1 MKRFSISIIF
11 LTLSLIALFAQ
22 KTHTQIKQKTT
33 NETSQKTQKKAI
45 KKIPAAPKPTIE
57 KLHNTE
63 KKVKNIAKKTTNIT
77 LRAISKKPAEKHS
90 SLKGKITPNHLK
102 GKAATKEKQNIS
114 HEKGKKANI
123 RYITTSAIKDLR
135 EKNQAIQKEI
145 QENELQVKKK
155 QKDVD
160 QRLQKIMLL
169 DTEIGQQQKT
179 IDQIATDVKG
189 INGNIEVLKGQLKSL
204 QTQLT
209 ERRKKFILSMRYMA
223 RHRSIQDKIMFIFSA
238 KSLSQMYRRLRFV
251 REYAS
256 YQRAQ
261 GELLKAKQAQI
272 DNKHIQLKQVR
283 VQKYTLLYKDRQ
295 AHAQMQSKR
304 LEQQQV
310 VNSLKKDQQ
319 TLQTVIAQR
328 RKTQQTINAQID
340 KLVAIEIQKARIRAQ
355 AEARAQAAARAA
367 AAKKRAEDIARKREA
382 AIKAAQE
389 NARRVAEAKA
399 REAKAKAMA
408 EAAARAAARAA
419 EKERREAAEKAE
431 KARQEAEKARQA
443 ALQEASAR
451 REAARKKAEDA
462 ERKAKEAQQQAEKKA
477 AAEKALAYQQARE
490 AEANRIA
497 AERKAAADKERAARE
512 AEAARKANTADN
524 SLTNA
529 DRAMTGSF
537 ANNRGRLPMP
547 MAGKIVTHF
556 GQYNVAGMSNIR
568 LNSNGINIKGA
579 AGSPVRSVF
588 MGEVSGIFN
597 AGGSTI
603 VMVRHGIYISVYC
616 NLANVSVH
624 RGQNVGTGQT
634 LGTVNSTGVLHF
646 QLRKET
652 AKLNPEQWIR

>member
-77 LRAISKKPAEKHS
+77 LRAISKKPAEQHS
-90 SLKGKITPNHLK
+90 SLKAKPTSNHLK
-102 GKAATKEKQNIS
+102 GKAAKNEKQNIS

-261 GELLKAKQAQI
+261 GELLKAKQAQV

-367 AAKKRAEDIARKREA
+367 AAKKRAEDMARKREA

-408 EAAARAAARAA
+408 EAAARAA

-462 ERKAKEAQQQAEKKA
+462 ERKAKEAQQRAEEKA
-477 AAEKALAYQQARE
+477 AAEKAFAYQQARE

-497 AERKAAADKERAARE
+497 AERKAAADKQRAARE

-547 MAGKIVTHF
+547 MTGKIVTHF

>member
-1 MKRFSISIIF
+1 MKRFTISIIF

-33 NETSQKTQKKAI
+33 NETSQKTHKKAI

-63 KKVKNIAKKTTNIT
+63 KKVKNIAKKATNST

-90 SLKGKITPNHLK
+90 SLKAKPTSNHLK
-102 GKAATKEKQNIS
+102 GKAATNEKQNIS

-283 VQKYTLLYKDRQ
+283 GQKYTLLYKDRQ

-367 AAKKRAEDIARKREA
+367 AAKKRAEDMARKREA

-408 EAAARAAARAA
+408 EAAARAA

-462 ERKAKEAQQQAEKKA
+462 ERKAKEAQQRAEKKA

>member
-1 MKRFSISIIF
+1 MKRFTISIIF

-261 GELLKAKQAQI
+261 GELLKAKQAQV

-367 AAKKRAEDIARKREA
+367 AAKKRAEDMARKREA

-408 EAAARAAARAA
+408 EAAARAA

-462 ERKAKEAQQQAEKKA
+462 ERKAKEAQQRAEEKA

-497 AERKAAADKERAARE
+497 AERKAAADKQRAARE

-547 MAGKIVTHF
+547 MTGKIVTHF

>member
-1 MKRFSISIIF
+1 MKRFTISIIF

-63 KKVKNIAKKTTNIT
+63 KKVKNIAKKATNST

-102 GKAATKEKQNIS
+102 GKAVTKEKQNIS

-261 GELLKAKQAQI
+261 GELLKAKQAQV

-340 KLVAIEIQKARIRAQ
+340 KLIAIEIQKARIRAQ

-408 EAAARAAARAA
+408 EAAERAA

-462 ERKAKEAQQQAEKKA
+462 ERKAKEAQQRAEKKA

>member
-77 LRAISKKPAEKHS
+77 LRAISKKPAEQHS
-90 SLKGKITPNHLK
+90 SLKAKPTSNHLK
-102 GKAATKEKQNIS
+102 GKAAKKEKQNIS

-261 GELLKAKQAQI
+261 GELLKAKQAQV

-367 AAKKRAEDIARKREA
+367 AAKKRAEDMARKREA

-408 EAAARAAARAA
+408 EAAARAA

-462 ERKAKEAQQQAEKKA
+462 ERKAKEAQQRAEEKA

-497 AERKAAADKERAARE
+497 AERKAAADKQRAARE

-524 SLTNA
+524 NLTNA

>member
-1 MKRFSISIIF
+1 MKRFTISIIF

-33 NETSQKTQKKAI
+33 NETSQKTHKKAI

-63 KKVKNIAKKTTNIT
+63 KKIKNIAKKATNIT
-77 LRAISKKPAEKHS
+77 RRAISKKPAEKHS

-283 VQKYTLLYKDRQ
+283 GQKYTLLYKDRQ

-367 AAKKRAEDIARKREA
+367 AAKKRAEDMARKREA

-408 EAAARAAARAA
+408 EAAARAA

-462 ERKAKEAQQQAEKKA
+462 ERKAKEAQQRAEEKA

-497 AERKAAADKERAARE
+497 AERKAAADKQRAARE

-524 SLTNA
+524 NLTNA

>member
-1 MKRFSISIIF
+1 MKRFTISIIF

-33 NETSQKTQKKAI
+33 NETLQKTQKKAI

-63 KKVKNIAKKTTNIT
+63 KKVKNIAKKATNIT
-77 LRAISKKPAEKHS
+77 RRAISKKPAEKHS

-283 VQKYTLLYKDRQ
+283 GQKYTLLYKDRQ

-319 TLQTVIAQR
+319 TLQTVIAKR

-367 AAKKRAEDIARKREA
+367 AAKKRAEDMARKREA

-408 EAAARAAARAA
+408 EAAARAA

-462 ERKAKEAQQQAEKKA
+462 ERKAKEAQQRAEEKA
-477 AAEKALAYQQARE
+477 AAEKAFAYQQARE

-497 AERKAAADKERAARE
+497 AERKAAADKQRAARE

>member
-1 MKRFSISIIF
+1 MKRFTISIIF

-33 NETSQKTQKKAI
+33 NETLQKTQKKAI

-63 KKVKNIAKKTTNIT
+63 KKVKNIAKKATNIT
-77 LRAISKKPAEKHS
+77 RRAISKKPAEKHS

-102 GKAATKEKQNIS
+102 GKAAKKEKQNIS

-261 GELLKAKQAQI
+261 GELLKAKQAQV

-283 VQKYTLLYKDRQ
+283 GQKYTLLYKDRQ

-408 EAAARAAARAA
+408 EAAERAA
-419 EKERREAAEKAE
+419 EKEKREAAEKAE

-462 ERKAKEAQQQAEKKA
+462 ERKAKEAQQRAEKKA

-547 MAGKIVTHF
+547 MTGKIVTHF

>member
-63 KKVKNIAKKTTNIT
+63 KKVKNIAKKATNST

-90 SLKGKITPNHLK
+90 SLKAKPTSNHLK
-102 GKAATKEKQNIS
+102 GKAATNEKQNIS

-283 VQKYTLLYKDRQ
+283 GQKYTLLYKDRQ

-367 AAKKRAEDIARKREA
+367 AAKKRAEDMARKREA

-408 EAAARAAARAA
+408 EAAARAA

-462 ERKAKEAQQQAEKKA
+462 ERKAKEAQQRAEKKA

>member
-77 LRAISKKPAEKHS
+77 LRAISKKPAEQHS

-261 GELLKAKQAQI
+261 GELLKAKQAQV

-367 AAKKRAEDIARKREA
+367 AAKKRAEDMARKREA

-408 EAAARAAARAA
+408 EAAARAA

-524 SLTNA
+524 NLTNA

>member
-1 MKRFSISIIF
+1 MKRFTISIIF

-33 NETSQKTQKKAI
+33 NETSQKTHKKAI

-63 KKVKNIAKKTTNIT
+63 KKVKNIAKKATNST
-77 LRAISKKPAEKHS
+77 LRAISKKPAEQHS
-90 SLKGKITPNHLK
+90 SLKAKPTSNHLK
-102 GKAATKEKQNIS
+102 GKAAKKEKQNIS

-367 AAKKRAEDIARKREA
+367 AAKKRAEDMARKREA

-408 EAAARAAARAA
+408 EAAARAA

-462 ERKAKEAQQQAEKKA
+462 ERKAKEAQQRAEKKA

>member
-1 MKRFSISIIF
+1 MKRFTISIIF

-33 NETSQKTQKKAI
+33 NETSQKTHKKAI

-63 KKVKNIAKKTTNIT
+63 KKVKNIAKKATNST

-261 GELLKAKQAQI
+261 GELLKAKQAQV

-367 AAKKRAEDIARKREA
+367 AAKKRAEDMARKREA

-408 EAAARAAARAA
+408 EAAARAA

-462 ERKAKEAQQQAEKKA
+462 ERKAKEAQQRAEEKA
-477 AAEKALAYQQARE
+477 AAEKAFAYQQARE

-497 AERKAAADKERAARE
+497 AERKAAADKQRAARE

>member
-33 NETSQKTQKKAI
+33 NETLQKTQKKAI

-63 KKVKNIAKKTTNIT
+63 KKIKNIAKKATNIT
-77 LRAISKKPAEKHS
+77 RRAISKKPAEKHS

-283 VQKYTLLYKDRQ
+283 GQKYTLLYKDRQ

-399 REAKAKAMA
+399 REA
-408 EAAARAAARAA
+408 
-419 EKERREAAEKAE
+419 
-431 KARQEAEKARQA
+431 
-443 ALQEASAR
+443 
-451 REAARKKAEDA
+451 
-462 ERKAKEAQQQAEKKA
+462 
-477 AAEKALAYQQARE
+477 
-490 AEANRIA
+490 EANRIA
-497 AERKAAADKERAARE
+497 AERKAAADKQRAARE

-524 SLTNA
+524 NLTNA

>member
-33 NETSQKTQKKAI
+33 NETSQKTHKKAI

-63 KKVKNIAKKTTNIT
+63 KKVKNIAKKATNIT

-261 GELLKAKQAQI
+261 GELLKAKQAQV

-283 VQKYTLLYKDRQ
+283 GQKYTLLYKDRQ

-367 AAKKRAEDIARKREA
+367 AAKKRAEDMARKREA

-408 EAAARAAARAA
+408 EAAARAA

-462 ERKAKEAQQQAEKKA
+462 ERKAKEAQQRAEEKA

-497 AERKAAADKERAARE
+497 AERKAAADKQRAARE

-524 SLTNA
+524 NLTNA

-547 MAGKIVTHF
+547 MTGKIVTHF

>member
-1 MKRFSISIIF
+1 MKRFTISIIF

-77 LRAISKKPAEKHS
+77 LRAISKKPAEQHS
-90 SLKGKITPNHLK
+90 SLKGKPTSNHLK
-102 GKAATKEKQNIS
+102 GKAAKKEKQNIS

-261 GELLKAKQAQI
+261 GELLKAKQAQV

-283 VQKYTLLYKDRQ
+283 GQKYTLLYKDRQ

-408 EAAARAAARAA
+408 EAAARAA

-512 AEAARKANTADN
+512 ADAARKANTADN
-524 SLTNA
+524 NLTNA

>member
-1 MKRFSISIIF
+1 MKRFTISIIF

-33 NETSQKTQKKAI
+33 NETSQKTHKKAI

-63 KKVKNIAKKTTNIT
+63 KKVKNIAKKATNST

-408 EAAARAAARAA
+408 EAAERAA
-419 EKERREAAEKAE
+419 EKEKREAAEKAE

-462 ERKAKEAQQQAEKKA
+462 ERKAKEAQQRAEKKA

-547 MAGKIVTHF
+547 MTGKIVTHF

>member
-63 KKVKNIAKKTTNIT
+63 KKVKNIAKKATNST

-283 VQKYTLLYKDRQ
+283 GQKYTLLYKDRQ

-367 AAKKRAEDIARKREA
+367 AAKKRAEDMARKREA

-408 EAAARAAARAA
+408 EAAARAA

-497 AERKAAADKERAARE
+497 AERKAAADKQRAARE

-524 SLTNA
+524 NLTNA

>member
-33 NETSQKTQKKAI
+33 NETSQKTHKKAI

-63 KKVKNIAKKTTNIT
+63 KKVKNIAKKATNIT

-102 GKAATKEKQNIS
+102 GKAVTKEKQNIS

-367 AAKKRAEDIARKREA
+367 AAKKRAEDMARKREA

-408 EAAARAAARAA
+408 EAAERAA

-451 REAARKKAEDA
+451 KEAARKKAEDA
-462 ERKAKEAQQQAEKKA
+462 ERKAKEAQQRAEKKA

-634 LGTVNSTGVLHF
+634 LGTVNSTGMLHF

>member
-33 NETSQKTQKKAI
+33 NETSQKTHKKAI

-63 KKVKNIAKKTTNIT
+63 KKVKNIAKKATNIT
-77 LRAISKKPAEKHS
+77 LRAISKKPAEQHS
-90 SLKGKITPNHLK
+90 SLKAKPTPNHLK
-102 GKAATKEKQNIS
+102 GKAVTKEKQNIS

-261 GELLKAKQAQI
+261 GELLKAKQAQV

-408 EAAARAAARAA
+408 EAAERAA

-497 AERKAAADKERAARE
+497 AERKAAADKQRAARE

-524 SLTNA
+524 NLTNA

>member
-1 MKRFSISIIF
+1 MKRFTISIIF

-33 NETSQKTQKKAI
+33 NETLQKTQKKAI

-63 KKVKNIAKKTTNIT
+63 KKVKNIAKKATNIT
-77 LRAISKKPAEKHS
+77 RRAISKKPAEKHS

-283 VQKYTLLYKDRQ
+283 GQKYTLLYKDRQ

-367 AAKKRAEDIARKREA
+367 AAKKRAEDMARKREA

-408 EAAARAAARAA
+408 EAAARAA

-462 ERKAKEAQQQAEKKA
+462 ERKAKEAQQRAEEKA

-497 AERKAAADKERAARE
+497 AERKAAADKQRAARE

-524 SLTNA
+524 NLTNA

>member
-57 KLHNTE
+57 KLHNTG

-77 LRAISKKPAEKHS
+77 LRAISKKPAEQHS
-90 SLKGKITPNHLK
+90 SLKAKPTSNHLK
-102 GKAATKEKQNIS
+102 GKDAKKEKQNIS

-261 GELLKAKQAQI
+261 GELLKAKQAQV

-408 EAAARAAARAA
+408 EAAERAA

>member
-1 MKRFSISIIF
+1 MKRFTISIIF

-33 NETSQKTQKKAI
+33 NETLQKTHKKAI
-45 KKIPAAPKPTIE
+45 KKIPAAPKPKIE

-63 KKVKNIAKKTTNIT
+63 KKVKNIAKKATNIT

-90 SLKGKITPNHLK
+90 SLKAKATPNHLK
-102 GKAATKEKQNIS
+102 GKAAKNEKQNIS

-261 GELLKAKQAQI
+261 GELLKAKQAQV

-408 EAAARAAARAA
+408 EAAERAA
-419 EKERREAAEKAE
+419 EKEKREAAEKAE

-462 ERKAKEAQQQAEKKA
+462 ERKAKEAQQRAEKKA

>member
-1 MKRFSISIIF
+1 MKRFTISIIF

-33 NETSQKTQKKAI
+33 NETSQKTHKKAI

-63 KKVKNIAKKTTNIT
+63 KKVKNIAKKATNST

-90 SLKGKITPNHLK
+90 SLKAKPTSNHLK
-102 GKAATKEKQNIS
+102 GKAATNEKQNIS

-283 VQKYTLLYKDRQ
+283 GQKYTLLYKDRQ

-367 AAKKRAEDIARKREA
+367 AAKKRAEDMARKREA

-408 EAAARAAARAA
+408 EAAARAA

-462 ERKAKEAQQQAEKKA
+462 ERKAKEAQQRAEEKA

-497 AERKAAADKERAARE
+497 AERKAAADKQRAARE

-547 MAGKIVTHF
+547 MTGKIVTHF

>member
-77 LRAISKKPAEKHS
+77 LRAISKKPAEQHS
-90 SLKGKITPNHLK
+90 SLKAKPTSNHLK
-102 GKAATKEKQNIS
+102 GKAAKKEKQNIS

-283 VQKYTLLYKDRQ
+283 GQKYTLLYKDRQ

-367 AAKKRAEDIARKREA
+367 AAKKRAEDMARKREA

-408 EAAARAAARAA
+408 EAAARAA

-462 ERKAKEAQQQAEKKA
+462 ERKAKEAQQRAEEKA

-497 AERKAAADKERAARE
+497 AERKAAADKQRATRE

-524 SLTNA
+524 NLTNA

>member
-261 GELLKAKQAQI
+261 GELLKAKQAQV

-408 EAAARAAARAA
+408 EAAERAA

-547 MAGKIVTHF
+547 MSGKIVTHF

>member
-1 MKRFSISIIF
+1 MKRFTISIIF

-33 NETSQKTQKKAI
+33 NETSQKTHKKAI

-63 KKVKNIAKKTTNIT
+63 KKVKNIAKKATNST
-77 LRAISKKPAEKHS
+77 LRAISKKPAEQHS
-90 SLKGKITPNHLK
+90 SLKAKPTSNHLK
-102 GKAATKEKQNIS
+102 GKAAKKEKQNIS

-319 TLQTVIAQR
+319 TLQTVIAQH

-367 AAKKRAEDIARKREA
+367 AAKKRAEDMARKREA

-408 EAAARAAARAA
+408 EAAARAA

>member
-33 NETSQKTQKKAI
+33 NETSQKTHKKAI

-63 KKVKNIAKKTTNIT
+63 KKVKNIAKKTTNST

-102 GKAATKEKQNIS
+102 GKAVTKEKQNIS

-261 GELLKAKQAQI
+261 GELLKAKQAQV

-283 VQKYTLLYKDRQ
+283 GQKYTLLYKNRQ

-408 EAAARAAARAA
+408 EAAERAA
-419 EKERREAAEKAE
+419 EKEKREAAEKAE

-462 ERKAKEAQQQAEKKA
+462 ERKAKEAQQRAEKKA

-547 MAGKIVTHF
+547 MTGKIVTHF

>member
-77 LRAISKKPAEKHS
+77 LRAISKKPAEQHS
-90 SLKGKITPNHLK
+90 SLKAKPTSNHLK
-102 GKAATKEKQNIS
+102 GKAAKKEKQNIS

-261 GELLKAKQAQI
+261 GELLKAKQAQV

-367 AAKKRAEDIARKREA
+367 AAKKRAEDMARKREA

-408 EAAARAAARAA
+408 EAAARAA

-462 ERKAKEAQQQAEKKA
+462 ERKAKEAQQRAEEKA
-477 AAEKALAYQQARE
+477 AAEKAFAYQQARE

-497 AERKAAADKERAARE
+497 AERKAAADKQRAARE

-547 MAGKIVTHF
+547 MTGKIVTHF

>member
-77 LRAISKKPAEKHS
+77 LRAISKKPAEQHS
-90 SLKGKITPNHLK
+90 SLKAKPTSNHLK
-102 GKAATKEKQNIS
+102 GKAAKKEKQNIS

-283 VQKYTLLYKDRQ
+283 GQKYTLLYKDRQ

-367 AAKKRAEDIARKREA
+367 AAKKRAEDMARKREA

-408 EAAARAAARAA
+408 EAAARAA

-431 KARQEAEKARQA
+431 KARQEAEKARQE

-462 ERKAKEAQQQAEKKA
+462 ERKAKEAQQRAEEKA

-497 AERKAAADKERAARE
+497 AERKAAADKQRAARE

-524 SLTNA
+524 NLTNA

>member
-33 NETSQKTQKKAI
+33 NETSQKTHKKAI

-63 KKVKNIAKKTTNIT
+63 KKVKNIAKKATNIT

-102 GKAATKEKQNIS
+102 GKAVTKEKQNIS

-367 AAKKRAEDIARKREA
+367 AAKKRAEDMARKREA

-408 EAAARAAARAA
+408 EAAARAA

-451 REAARKKAEDA
+451 KEAARKKAEDA
-462 ERKAKEAQQQAEKKA
+462 ERKAKEAQQRAEKKA

>member
-1 MKRFSISIIF
+1 MKRFTISIIF

-33 NETSQKTQKKAI
+33 NETSQKTHKKAI

-63 KKVKNIAKKTTNIT
+63 KKVKNIAKKATNIT
-77 LRAISKKPAEKHS
+77 RRAISKKPAEKHS

-102 GKAATKEKQNIS
+102 GKAAKKEKQNIS

-283 VQKYTLLYKDRQ
+283 GQKYTLLYKDRQ

-367 AAKKRAEDIARKREA
+367 AAKKRAEDMARKREA

-408 EAAARAAARAA
+408 EAAARAA

-462 ERKAKEAQQQAEKKA
+462 ERKAKEAQQRAEKKA

>member
-1 MKRFSISIIF
+1 MKRFTISIIF

-33 NETSQKTQKKAI
+33 NETSQKTHKKAI

-63 KKVKNIAKKTTNIT
+63 KKVKNIAKKATNST

-102 GKAATKEKQNIS
+102 GKAVTKEKQNIS

-261 GELLKAKQAQI
+261 GELLKAKQAQV

-367 AAKKRAEDIARKREA
+367 AAKKRAEDMARKREA

-408 EAAARAAARAA
+408 EAAARAA

-497 AERKAAADKERAARE
+497 AERKAAADKQRAARE

>member
-1 MKRFSISIIF
+1 MKRFTISIIF

-57 KLHNTE
+57 KLHNTG

-77 LRAISKKPAEKHS
+77 LRAISKKPAEQHS
-90 SLKGKITPNHLK
+90 SLKAKPTSNHLK
-102 GKAATKEKQNIS
+102 GKAAKKEKQNIS

-261 GELLKAKQAQI
+261 GELLKAKQAQV

-283 VQKYTLLYKDRQ
+283 GQKYTLLYKDRQ

-408 EAAARAAARAA
+408 EAAERAA

-547 MAGKIVTHF
+547 MTGKIVTHF

>member
-77 LRAISKKPAEKHS
+77 LRAISKKPAEQHS
-90 SLKGKITPNHLK
+90 SLKAKPTSNQLK
-102 GKAATKEKQNIS
+102 GKAAKKEKQNIS

-408 EAAARAAARAA
+408 EAAARAA

-462 ERKAKEAQQQAEKKA
+462 ERKAKEAQQRAEEKA

-497 AERKAAADKERAARE
+497 AERKAAADKQRAARE

-524 SLTNA
+524 NLTNA

>member
-63 KKVKNIAKKTTNIT
+63 KKVKNIAKKATNIT

-90 SLKGKITPNHLK
+90 SLKAKPTSNHLK
-102 GKAATKEKQNIS
+102 GKAATNEKQNIS

-261 GELLKAKQAQI
+261 GELLKAKQAQV

-367 AAKKRAEDIARKREA
+367 AAKKRAEDMARKREA

-408 EAAARAAARAA
+408 EAAARAA
-419 EKERREAAEKAE
+419 EKERKEAAEKAE

-462 ERKAKEAQQQAEKKA
+462 ERKAKEAQQRAEKKA

-547 MAGKIVTHF
+547 MTGKIVTHF

>member
-1 MKRFSISIIF
+1 MKRFTISIIF

-33 NETSQKTQKKAI
+33 NETSQKTHKKAI

-63 KKVKNIAKKTTNIT
+63 KKVKNIAKKATNST

-261 GELLKAKQAQI
+261 GELLKAKQAQV

-355 AEARAQAAARAA
+355 AEARAQAAA
-367 AAKKRAEDIARKREA
+367 AKKRAEDMARKREA

-408 EAAARAAARAA
+408 EAAARAA

-462 ERKAKEAQQQAEKKA
+462 ERKAKEAQQRAEEKA
-477 AAEKALAYQQARE
+477 AAEKAFAYQQARE

-497 AERKAAADKERAARE
+497 AERKAAADKQRAARE

-579 AGSPVRSVF
+579 AGSPVHSVF

>member
-1 MKRFSISIIF
+1 MKRFTISIIF

-33 NETSQKTQKKAI
+33 NETSQKTHKKAI

-63 KKVKNIAKKTTNIT
+63 KKVKNIAKKATNIT
-77 LRAISKKPAEKHS
+77 RRAISKKPAEKHS

-261 GELLKAKQAQI
+261 GELLKAKQAQV

-283 VQKYTLLYKDRQ
+283 GQKYTLLYKDRQ

-367 AAKKRAEDIARKREA
+367 AAKKRAEDMARKREA

-408 EAAARAAARAA
+408 EAAARAA

-462 ERKAKEAQQQAEKKA
+462 ERKAKEAQQRAEKKA

-524 SLTNA
+524 NLTNA

>member
-1 MKRFSISIIF
+1 MKRFTISIIF

-57 KLHNTE
+57 KLHNTG
-63 KKVKNIAKKTTNIT
+63 KKVKNIAKKATNIT
-77 LRAISKKPAEKHS
+77 LRAISKKPAEQHS
-90 SLKGKITPNHLK
+90 SLKAKATSNHLK
-102 GKAATKEKQNIS
+102 GKAAKKEKQNIS

-261 GELLKAKQAQI
+261 GELLKAKQAQV

-408 EAAARAAARAA
+408 EAAARAA

>member
-33 NETSQKTQKKAI
+33 NETSQKTHKKAI

-63 KKVKNIAKKTTNIT
+63 KKVKNIAKKATNIT

-102 GKAATKEKQNIS
+102 GKAVTKEKQNIS

-261 GELLKAKQAQI
+261 GELLKAKQAQV

-408 EAAARAAARAA
+408 EAAERAA
-419 EKERREAAEKAE
+419 EKEKREAAEKAE

-462 ERKAKEAQQQAEKKA
+462 ERKAKEAQQRAEKKA

-547 MAGKIVTHF
+547 MTGKIVTHF

>member
-1 MKRFSISIIF
+1 MKRFTISIIF

-261 GELLKAKQAQI
+261 GELLKAKQAQV

-367 AAKKRAEDIARKREA
+367 AAKKRAEDMARKREA

-408 EAAARAAARAA
+408 EAAARAA